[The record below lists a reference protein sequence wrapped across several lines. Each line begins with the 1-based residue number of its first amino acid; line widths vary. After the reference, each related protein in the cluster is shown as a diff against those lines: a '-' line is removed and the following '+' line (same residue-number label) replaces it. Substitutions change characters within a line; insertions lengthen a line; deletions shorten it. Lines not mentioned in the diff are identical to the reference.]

1 MKDETYTR
9 RERSIMLQRM
19 KKRLVLVVV
28 IAALGGM
35 MAVLIHHP
43 VKAALPLQN
52 TIEKTKKITIVKKG
66 YLKVTSDREINH
78 MLYVGQMNGE
88 ADVQSAYGTEVYF
101 AVTPGVYYVKSFA
114 TKDFSVRYKKI
125 KAGKLY
131 LRNTTRKLASPLAK
145 GRTEVALSYASE
157 KPFKRYRY
165 YKITPDK
172 NERIRFLG
180 GMLYDSEGKMIPSL
194 TFNIY
199 PNADAKQS
207 SSSSKKLELP
217 EDVMPGAYLYG
228 QSVTM
233 EKLQVGKSYYLKVD
247 MKSGYCT
254 VSGQGKNKKRQ
265 NSAIKVTWN
274 YDVP

>member
-1 MKDETYTR
+1 
-9 RERSIMLQRM
+9 MLQRM
-19 KKRLVLVVV
+19 KKRLVLVGV
-28 IAALGGM
+28 IAILGVM
-35 MAVLIHHP
+35 LAAFIPHQ
-43 VKAALPLQN
+43 VKAALPFQN
-52 TIEKTKKITIVKKG
+52 TIEKTKKISIVKKG
-66 YLKVTSDREINH
+66 YLKITADRDSNH
-78 MLYVGQMNGE
+78 MLYTGQINDE

-101 AVTPGVYYVKSFA
+101 AVTPGVYYVKSLA

-131 LRNTTRKLASPLAK
+131 LRNTARKLASPLAK

-199 PNADAKQS
+199 PYAEGGQS

-217 EDVMPGAYLYG
+217 EDAMPGAYLYG
-228 QSVTM
+228 QSVTTQ
-233 EKLQVGKSYYLKVD
+233 KLQAGQSYYLKVD

-254 VSGQGKNKKRQ
+254 VSGQGKRKKRQ
-265 NSAIKVTWN
+265 NSAIKVTWD